1 MFYTIKEIAT
11 MLKVH
16 ETTVRRW
23 ILDGKLESVKVGNTV
38 RVSGDDFRRFVN
50 AK

>member
-1 MFYTIKEIAT
+1 MFYTIKEIAKT
-11 MLKVH
+11 LKVH

-38 RVSGDDFRRFVN
+38 RVKEDDFKRFVS